1 MIKDG
6 LEKRASTKQSSMGG
20 DNMILRTHHV
30 CTKKLVAAG
39 ALSHAGKKR
48 NPTNNQKLIE
58 KLKQEID
65 KAQNDD
71 SISTEEEL
79 ELKWKLCEAYREE
92 ELFWKQKSRTM
103 WLREGDRNT
112 KFFHAKTK
120 QRRARNRITKL
131 LDSMGNWVES
141 EEGIEALASEYF
153 ANLFTA
159 SVPQDRE
166 EAFRFTTAKVS
177 QEMNEMLIREPTD
190 VEIRKAMFAI
200 HPEKAPG
207 PDGMTSLFYQRFW
220 KLIGPDIVRMVKAF
234 FNSGELDERIN
245 QTNMLDTKDGET
257 KSYDRI
263 PAYQPMQR

>member
-1 MIKDG
+1 
-6 LEKRASTKQSSMGG
+6 
-20 DNMILRTHHV
+20 
-30 CTKKLVAAG
+30 
-39 ALSHAGKKR
+39 
-48 NPTNNQKLIE
+48 
-58 KLKQEID
+58 
-65 KAQNDD
+65 
-71 SISTEEEL
+71 
-79 ELKWKLCEAYREE
+79 
-92 ELFWKQKSRTM
+92 M

-190 VEIRKAMFAI
+190 EEIRKAMFAI

-245 QTNMLDTKDGET
+245 QKNICLIPKTERPKAMTEFRPISLCNVSYKVISKVMSARLKLVLPRIISET
-257 KSYDRI
+257 
-263 PAYQPMQR
+263 